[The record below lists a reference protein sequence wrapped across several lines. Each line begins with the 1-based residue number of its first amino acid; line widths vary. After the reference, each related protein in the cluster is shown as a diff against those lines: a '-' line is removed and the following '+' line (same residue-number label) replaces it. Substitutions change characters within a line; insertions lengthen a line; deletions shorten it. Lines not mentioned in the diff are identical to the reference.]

1 MVYNQGGSINKV
13 ANSQVTYDSLRSD
26 TSVKLVAG
34 ISGNPKTIPELM
46 EGTQIKVSWIREFNF
61 GFGTKIFKNK
71 KFGLYAGVGIKY
83 LQGMALLDMEAS
95 NNNFD
100 GFVSYSPS
108 LAGGSGIPGLFSNG
122 NIQYKLPK
130 AAGSGFGVDLG
141 LNVKA
146 FKRIKI
152 GVAVND
158 IGSITWT
165 ENTYNA
171 QADSL
176 LRTFRVKGFYA
187 DSGSLQ
193 AISGGTTFDSILNNL
208 VDIRAGNFSK
218 RVNLPST
225 FRLGASIQ
233 FGKILEI
240 GGEVVTPLNVRPGN
254 LVSSIYSFGGDL
266 KLGPVILSSGI
277 VLQNNQVLRVPVGI
291 VFRTFGGLSEI
302 GFSTRDINSLINLQD
317 QERPMISA
325 AFGFLR
331 FRI

>member
-1 MVYNQGGSINKV
+1 MVLFLIHPRWPEFWNPRIVFKWQYSVQTSKGCGKWVWSRF
-13 ANSQVTYDSLRSD
+13 RS
-26 TSVKLVAG
+26 
-34 ISGNPKTIPELM
+34 
-46 EGTQIKVSWIREFNF
+46 
-61 GFGTKIFKNK
+61 
-71 KFGLYAGVGIKY
+71 
-83 LQGMALLDMEAS
+83 
-95 NNNFD
+95 
-100 GFVSYSPS
+100 
-108 LAGGSGIPGLFSNG
+108 
-122 NIQYKLPK
+122 
-130 AAGSGFGVDLG
+130 
-141 LNVKA
+141 NVKA

-176 LRTFRVKGFYA
+176 LRTFRIKGFYA

-225 FRLGASIQ
+225 IRLGASIQ

-240 GGEVVTPLNVRPGN
+240 GGEVITPLNDRPGN
-254 LVSSIYSFGGDL
+254 LVSSVYSFGGDL

-291 VFRTFGGLSEI
+291 VLRTFGGLSEI
-302 GFSTRDINSLINLQD
+302 GFSTRDY
-317 QERPMISA
+317 
-325 AFGFLR
+325 
-331 FRI
+331 